1 MPCELGLAEKHV
13 ISRVMAEIRLK
24 TVITRGNTR
33 RRSGAPVR
41 EEFFMFEGNRQG
53 LGLGDELWSAQG
65 RVHLSCTSDVSG
77 KQLTLLSG
85 ITSPPDSLV
94 FYHSHPCTSVST

>member
-1 MPCELGLAEKHV
+1 MPCELGLAEKTV

-33 RRSGAPVR
+33 RLSGAPVR

-53 LGLGDELWSAQG
+53 LGLGDEPWSAQG
-65 RVHLSCTSDVSG
+65 RVHLSCTSDVQKTYPG
-77 KQLTLLSG
+77 LKHYLTS
-85 ITSPPDSLV
+85 
-94 FYHSHPCTSVST
+94 